1 LTVAFN
7 PGYLLDGLSV
17 LDAPTVFISFTTA
30 MKPAVI
36 SPAAENGEPIPG
48 YRYLIMPMRVGN

>member
-1 LTVAFN
+1 MVSMCWI
-7 PGYLLDGLSV
+7 P
-17 LDAPTVFISFTTA
+17 PTVLISFTTA

-36 SPAAENGEPIPG
+36 SPAGDDGEPVPG